1 MSAGAGGQVVTR
13 EGVFE
18 AMKPVQDPELR
29 LGVVDLGLVY
39 DVELDDEGKDV
50 TVKMT
55 LTSPGCPF
63 GPMILSTMHEVVA
76 AIPGVENVKI
86 ELVWEPPWNP
96 AVMAS
101 DEVKDILG
109 IW

>member
-1 MSAGAGGQVVTR
+1 
-13 EGVFE
+13 
-18 AMKPVQDPELR
+18 
-29 LGVVDLGLVY
+29 
-39 DVELDDEGKDV
+39 
-50 TVKMT
+50 MT

-63 GPMILSTMHEVVA
+63 GPMILSTVHEVVA
-76 AIPGVENVKI
+76 LIPGVENVQV

-96 AVMAS
+96 AAMAS

>member
-1 MSAGAGGQVVTR
+1 MVTR

>member
-39 DVELDDEGKDV
+39 DVELDDEGKGV